1 MTGTKLI
8 TRPKLA
14 AYLKGKGI
22 PVELTAN
29 PFEGPGS
36 PYQKAW
42 FVPDTSEVNRLILE
56 YYARGERHG

>member
-22 PVELTAN
+22 SIEMTAN
-29 PFEGPGS
+29 PFEAPDS
-36 PYQKAW
+36 RYSKAW
-42 FVPDTSEVNRLILE
+42 FVPDNEEVRQLTEQYFKGGAAN
-56 YYARGERHG
+56 G